1 MPDSPK
7 IWGTLE
13 LEKQKDW
20 LVKVAPSPL
29 AHTTLTPG
37 RREAGGWPRSNA
49 LQSPDAAH
57 QWEINPS
64 IHHINSDSTNTIPPV
79 QHKLNC

>member
-7 IWGTLE
+7 IWGTQE
-13 LEKQKDW
+13 LGKQSTGCRDNSW
-20 LVKVAPSPL
+20 LPGPYHPDPKEARSMQAAREQHPAEPL
-29 AHTTLTPG
+29 T
-37 RREAGGWPRSNA
+37 
-49 LQSPDAAH
+49 AH